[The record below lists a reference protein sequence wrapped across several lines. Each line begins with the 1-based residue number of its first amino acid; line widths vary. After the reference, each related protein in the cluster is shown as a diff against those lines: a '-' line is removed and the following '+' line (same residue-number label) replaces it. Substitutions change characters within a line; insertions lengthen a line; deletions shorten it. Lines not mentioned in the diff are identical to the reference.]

1 MKIGVFVIIYKVVGN
16 EWEKVEMSKKIKKGV
31 LWSFLSFFIFYVFF
45 LFIFVGFC
53 RVL

>member
-1 MKIGVFVIIYKVVGN
+1 MKIGVFVVIYKVVGI

-31 LWSFLSFFIFYVFF
+31 FMEFFFFFIFLCVFSFFIFY
-45 LFIFVGFC
+45 